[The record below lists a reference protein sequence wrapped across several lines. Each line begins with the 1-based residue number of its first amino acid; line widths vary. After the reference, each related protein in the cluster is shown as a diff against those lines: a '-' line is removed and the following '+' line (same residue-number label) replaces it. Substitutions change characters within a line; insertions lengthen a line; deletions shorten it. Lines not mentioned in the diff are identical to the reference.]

1 MKKRDRNNRVLSN
14 LGLAKLE
21 AHRYSQKTP
30 ESFEDLCQVAYLGL
44 IKAAERFN
52 PDLPYAFSSYA
63 CPMIRGEIRHYLRD
77 KCSVVRIPK
86 GLHKTAETV
95 LSFDAGDGLSDNLS
109 VADIS
114 PEPYDDLTYETL
126 QVLNRLKP
134 RLRDTLN
141 ALYFDG
147 LTLDECADRF
157 SVSHMTIS
165 RDKKKAIEWM
175 QARLERAS

>member
-1 MKKRDRNNRVLSN
+1 MKPRERNEIVLKN

-21 AHRYSQKTP
+21 AHRYSLKCP

-44 IKAAERFN
+44 IKAAERYN
-52 PDLPYAFSSYA
+52 PDLGAAFSSYA
-63 CPMIRGEIRHYLRD
+63 CPTIKGEIRHYLRD

-126 QVLNRLKP
+126 CVLNRLKP

-141 ALYFDG
+141 AIYFDG

-165 RDKKKAIEWM
+165 RDKKQALAWM
-175 QARLERAS
+175 KERLIA